1 MDVEEIVVDGFTV
14 SIGDTVVFRKVELV
28 EFDRRTEFWAFG
40 RFCMLGPIGNNGLK
54 GEKGSPEPLTSFGT
68 DKTGRG
74 GGLWYKNEFE
84 RPHNFVSSTQHESGT
99 GFVNFI
105 LDGKI
110 SSTRPYF

>member
-1 MDVEEIVVDGFTV
+1 
-14 SIGDTVVFRKVELV
+14 
-28 EFDRRTEFWAFG
+28 
-40 RFCMLGPIGNNGLK
+40 MLGPIGNNGLK
-54 GEKGSPEPLTSFGT
+54 GEKGPPEPVTSLGT

-84 RPHNFVSSTQHESGT
+84 RPQNFVSSTQHESGT